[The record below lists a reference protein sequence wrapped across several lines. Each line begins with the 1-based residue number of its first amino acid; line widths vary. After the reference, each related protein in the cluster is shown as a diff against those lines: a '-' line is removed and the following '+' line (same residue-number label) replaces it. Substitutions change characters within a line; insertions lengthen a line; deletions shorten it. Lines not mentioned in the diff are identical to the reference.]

1 MQELFKSFTNW
12 LSTPTAL
19 IGSTGVN
26 VIAGEV
32 SKNIQEDKVLTK
44 VLTAQ
49 DFYSFSFLGAD
60 VTFWLALLGGVGVI
74 VILVLNIIK
83 VYKNITNKSIID

>member
-32 SKNIQEDKVLTK
+32 SKNIEEDK

>member
-32 SKNIQEDKVLTK
+32 SKKIEEDK

-74 VILVLNIIK
+74 VILILNIIK
-83 VYKNITNKSIID
+83 VYKNITSKSIID